1 MDTPSGRSIII
12 KWKVLMSCL
21 PARSKT
27 KEADLENILEEI
39 NEALASSVNQSKA
52 GNGRWRA
59 GQMRR
64 GPAARRP
71 FINAHRASGEQT
83 LRG

>member
-1 MDTPSGRSIII
+1 MAS
-12 KWKVLMSCL
+12 WKRA
-21 PARSKT
+21 ARSKT

-71 FINAHRASGEQT
+71 FISLTMVRSLLFGSLFRYYIIN
-83 LRG
+83 